1 MTQWIR
7 LSWSEELWR
16 SHGVVV
22 IHPLWF
28 PQEFLRSSAC
38 KESRVWQLEDS
49 GLCYQTQVNPVLNLP
64 DQQVR
69 VFQVFK
75 YYRRTVKM
83 PAAAHQFFFKLVKM
97 IPGQEHDS
105 YSLPEGLGFKIDTF
119 FGSFLARWNKSQKRH
134 LLLPSTE
141 GLSNLSK

>member
-28 PQEFLRSSAC
+28 PQEFLRSSTC

-83 PAAAHQFFFKLVKM
+83 PTATNQFFFKLVKM
-97 IPGQEHDS
+97 IPGQEHDG
-105 YSLPEGLGFKIDTF
+105 YSLPEGLGFKSRYF
-119 FGSFLARWNKSQKRH
+119 FRLFSRQVKQEPKKASALAVYWRTVK
-134 LLLPSTE
+134 LE
-141 GLSNLSK
+141 